1 MVASL
6 NEKTGLHTQFVDA
19 VAINDAAFFEAPIIF
34 MEPIPGSMLKIKNAN
49 PWLQGQRAQGAH
61 DYTSKKMQR
70 LREYVLNR
78 GGFIYMATHGNT
90 EKAMYPAY
98 RVLRRILPEYQPT
111 SIPNNHE
118 IYNIYYPLNG
128 PLRFPIRQVFSA
140 TLHFGQYTELRGIFI
155 DGRLAVLIDTE
166 AMMHVIDGAVQKPFS
181 GNWTDRN
188 EIFAQ
193 FGPHAARQMTNII
206 VYAITHGRISDYSDY
221 VPETALNDSGGEGP
235 PEDVP
240 PAIPKL

>member
-1 MVASL
+1 
-6 NEKTGLHTQFVDA
+6 
-19 VAINDAAFFEAPIIF
+19 
-34 MEPIPGSMLKIKNAN
+34 
-49 PWLQGQRAQGAH
+49 
-61 DYTSKKMQR
+61 MQR

-90 EKAMYPAY
+90 EKTMYPAY
-98 RVLRRILPEYQPT
+98 RVLRWILPEYQPT

-140 TLHFGQYTELRGIFI
+140 RLHFKQYTELRGIFI
-155 DGRLAVLIDTE
+155 DGKLAVLIDTE

-181 GNWTDRN
+181 GNWADRN

-206 VYAITHGRISDYSDY
+206 VYAIMHGRISDYSNY
-221 VPETALNDSGGEGP
+221 VPETALNDSGGEAL

-240 PAIPKL
+240 PAISKL